1 MDNDKRKSPRK
12 KRRKRIQLDEEE
24 SSLSASK
31 KRTEVGNETL
41 ESVALS
47 KPSRRKSKSVGGMGP
62 HSTQSTQLSHP
73 GQGTDGGDGTSTSAG
88 GSQVPTA
95 MSSSDPDGATNS
107 TRSPNSSPE
116 PNCAICLS
124 KLENKSFTDSCYHM
138 FCFVCLMEWSKVK
151 AECPL
156 CKQKFS
162 SIVHSV
168 RSYDDF
174 QEYHLP
180 KPEERLPTSLHHMWD
195 LVPPGA
201 RFRYRTT
208 VTDHRYADL
217 ASNIHQEI
225 ESRLL
230 QRPSRHLPIPNYR
243 RLRQPANSEFRRSV
257 YLQRLRLKEDS
268 MRTRR
273 RVRETSATFF
283 RENPAQTHRLVP
295 WLNREL
301 NALLQG
307 HGSQVAFVLD
317 MIMGVITR
325 HAIDSEE
332 FYQHLLPYIGRHTR
346 HFMREFLAFA
356 RSPYHMAAYDRN
368 TSYEASNEPNID
380 SSSDTDHQ
388 LTGEDDGND
397 SDVMVISSP
406 PPPSRPG
413 PSSLTP
419 DFTLPMGL
427 SNFLGTFPPIVRSY
441 PQEDLSTAATGHR
454 SDLFAPPSA
463 SGWDS
468 PTYRPPSPPPAHM
481 QPVSLFT
488 TSCPA
493 FPPCQYISGFPSF
506 PNVYGMV
513 NDRVRAICTSRP
525 ISSPR
530 EINHTNSDSSDV
542 EIVDVEKP
550 WNERSPIRLS
560 SGADSD
566 SDVMITGTSYPGDDE
581 MKREKKRKHR
591 KNREDTRS
599 DDLKGQDTNKEK
611 RHEPQ
616 RSRPKKHKKR
626 KHSHAGTESA
636 SQAGSPVLRVTMRS
650 ASRSRSRSP
659 VRTSPNIRLRIGS
672 FSQESQSSSPDQD
685 VPRSARLPI
694 KVRLK
699 SHPTYT
705 PTDSMFWRD
714 ESHGHS
720 YKPQRQPSSK
730 SDSDEETDSS
740 FFSITSRKHKVKTGR
755 SSIEIVEYRKKSSK
769 SKKKHKQKESGKHK
783 KHKKE
788 KDHLQSLKHKHKS
801 KKKKHKKDKQEQSSN
816 TSTTEESFK
825 SPRAVNAT
833 EESKSMDDSVHS
845 PCFTS
850 DSDADSNSDTEAMP
864 EDSIEGKKGI
874 HRKRR
879 TSKLVPEE
887 EEDSTLNVPDVAF
900 NDITATQAAVLDQ
913 EIESINR
920 TISTN
925 DYIGSL
931 FNDKP
936 DVNHSP
942 VTLNTDPNKLVNP
955 NDVFNLKKFKKH
967 PFGHKKSSKTA
978 NTSNIL
984 SVQMTNSLA
993 EGNSTEDKIQSS
1005 DISSCTDIDNES
1017 TLPSFSS
1024 LVGRPCQFPWKNSA
1038 SNGSQKHMRKQK
1050 PHNVNAYDSP
1060 TSTERDQGKPLIN
1073 LVHQNLDHQFIDV
1086 ETVSDDSDIDVVNEV
1101 SAPSTSSDTQ
1111 KVCVEDITEP
1121 VIIGLEH
1128 GSRTDDIQRNAENFL
1143 SSQGAHLMVSPSTP
1157 CQSDRDRYVVGE
1169 GSFITCDHAFL
1180 REPESQDSA
1189 DVVDVEDITDVEE
1202 TVDSDSD
1209 VDVVVDNGESD
1220 VDSDKDD
1227 IIECSVVESHKT
1239 FEIADES
1246 DGETVEHIDVDG
1258 DSDATIEDANID
1270 KSLYEDNFEE
1280 KSFCSDSNVQENS
1293 NQEVNAT
1300 GNVDYKTDVPVIN
1313 VGSLFPVTND
1323 LYTRSYSQY
1332 FNQETPHYAPCT
1344 PIYDKETSSYDKS
1357 DGNSLPRSSG
1367 ESSDNSHGTG
1377 RRPHYV
1383 PSTPIY
1389 SLTSSYDPMEGSPVC
1404 TPKSCEQNSKNICP
1418 GKQRDNNVKD
1428 VSDNINENKNKI
1440 VADIDNTTED
1450 QQHVGNS
1457 EKCEDIAIEEYNA
1470 ENSQNDVNADIKKH
1484 STWTE
1489 QQHLTSSIHE

>member
-47 KPSRRKSKSVGGMGP
+47 KRSRRKSKSVGGMGP

-356 RSPYHMAAYDRN
+356 R
-368 TSYEASNEPNID
+368 
-380 SSSDTDHQ
+380 
-388 LTGEDDGND
+388 
-397 SDVMVISSP
+397 
-406 PPPSRPG
+406 RPG

-616 RSRPKKHKKR
+616 RSRPKKYKKR

-685 VPRSARLPI
+685 VP
-694 KVRLK
+694 
-699 SHPTYT
+699 
-705 PTDSMFWRD
+705 
-714 ESHGHS
+714 
-720 YKPQRQPSSK
+720 
-730 SDSDEETDSS
+730 
-740 FFSITSRKHKVKTGR
+740 
-755 SSIEIVEYRKKSSK
+755 RKKSSK

-833 EESKSMDDSVHS
+833 EESKSMDDNVHS

-887 EEDSTLNVPDVAF
+887 EEDSTLNVQDVAF

-967 PFGHKKSSKTA
+967 PFGHKKS
-978 NTSNIL
+978 N
-984 SVQMTNSLA
+984 
-993 EGNSTEDKIQSS
+993 
-1005 DISSCTDIDNES
+1005 
-1017 TLPSFSS
+1017 
-1024 LVGRPCQFPWKNSA
+1024 
-1038 SNGSQKHMRKQK
+1038 
-1050 PHNVNAYDSP
+1050 
-1060 TSTERDQGKPLIN
+1060 
-1073 LVHQNLDHQFIDV
+1073 V

-1121 VIIGLEH
+1121 VIIGLEQ

-1270 KSLYEDNFEE
+1270 KSLYEDNSEE

-1293 NQEVNAT
+1293 NQ
-1300 GNVDYKTDVPVIN
+1300 
-1313 VGSLFPVTND
+1313 
-1323 LYTRSYSQY
+1323 
-1332 FNQETPHYAPCT
+1332 
-1344 PIYDKETSSYDKS
+1344 
-1357 DGNSLPRSSG
+1357 
-1367 ESSDNSHGTG
+1367 
-1377 RRPHYV
+1377 
-1383 PSTPIY
+1383 
-1389 SLTSSYDPMEGSPVC
+1389 
-1404 TPKSCEQNSKNICP
+1404 
-1418 GKQRDNNVKD
+1418 
-1428 VSDNINENKNKI
+1428 
-1440 VADIDNTTED
+1440 
-1450 QQHVGNS
+1450 
-1457 EKCEDIAIEEYNA
+1457 
-1470 ENSQNDVNADIKKH
+1470 
-1484 STWTE
+1484 
-1489 QQHLTSSIHE
+1489 